1 VLIGIPIA
9 VVLAYLLGSIP
20 VSYLIVRAVGRQD
33 LRAIGS
39 GNIGATN
46 VYRALGL
53 GWAVLAF
60 GGDALKGAVPSWLA
74 WGCFPIA
81 EKAPSMFWAGW
92 LISLSPVLGHL
103 FPPWFKFRGGKGV
116 ATSFGVMVVLAPKA
130 TLLALALW
138 MVLALALKIASLA
151 SLAAALALPVLVYV
165 LEAEPAK
172 SWLAL
177 ALGALIFLSHHE
189 NIRRLLRGEE
199 KAISRSEPDEKL

>member
-1 VLIGIPIA
+1 VLIRILIGVPI
-9 VVLAYLLGSIP
+9 AYLLGSIP
-20 VSYLIVRAVGRQD
+20 VSYLIVRWVGHRD
-33 LRAIGS
+33 LRALGS
-39 GNIGATN
+39 GNLGATN

-53 GWAVLAF
+53 RWAILAF
-60 GGDALKGAVPSWLA
+60 VGDALKGALPAGLA
-74 WGCFPIA
+74 WQ
-81 EKAPSMFWAGW
+81 W
-92 LISLSPVLGHL
+92 LSGMGLVVGISVVLGHL

-116 ATSFGVMVVLAPKA
+116 ATSFGVMIVLAPKA
-130 TLLALALW
+130 TLLALAIWAILT
-138 MVLALALKIASLA
+138 LTLKLVSVA